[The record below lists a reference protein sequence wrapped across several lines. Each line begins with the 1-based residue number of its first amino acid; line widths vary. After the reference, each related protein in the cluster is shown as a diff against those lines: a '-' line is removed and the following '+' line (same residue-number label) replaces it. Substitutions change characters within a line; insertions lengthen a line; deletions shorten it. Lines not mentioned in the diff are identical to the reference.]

1 MSRRLLLSWVLLA
14 AACKLEPEFVRSNPL
29 DSKSDMYRITL
40 TGPDST
46 HSANARVQLTM
57 HVDPP
62 LPDVDYRIDWEA
74 GPWYGCVP
82 VDSDGCIAGPIVLAV
97 AGANGAFEVIDARG
111 DYRPIL
117 LSVSF
122 GERAYSH
129 PIMIGQKVA
138 RLELSCSEWTL
149 PYDPCDDV
157 PRQRDELFM
166 IHPRAHDPAGIP
178 ITKKLDRVLAT
189 RGTVVSR
196 DSLIVMPMS
205 LQLGLVQLHSRNPGT
220 TWIVL
225 QIDGVADSIRVV
237 VAP

>member
-1 MSRRLLLSWVLLA
+1 MSKRLLLSWVLLA

-46 HSANARVQLTM
+46 HPAT
-57 HVDPP
+57 
-62 LPDVDYRIDWEA
+62 A

-122 GERAYSH
+122 GELAYSH

-157 PRQRDELFM
+157 PRQRDEFFM

-178 ITKKLDRVLAT
+178 ITKKLDRVLTT

-225 QIDGVADSIRVV
+225 RIDGVADSIRVV